1 GKRDGVPAADTTA
14 VLPAGLAPGASA
26 SVVLRLTAPDVPG
39 DYLVL
44 LDVIT
49 PRSGSLAAA
58 GVAPGIVRV
67 TVEPAAPPSR

>member
-1 GKRDGVPAADTTA
+1 
-14 VLPAGLAPGASA
+14 
-26 SVVLRLTAPDVPG
+26 VPG

-67 TVEPAAPPSR
+67 TVEPAASPSR